1 MNKWNPPEHVC
12 ALLREIQ
19 TLNTAGGP
27 RIGGGKISTA
37 LREQF
42 GIEVSP
48 DTVRRGMRANPLQQ
62 TQGNSPPPRLQK
74 LVYRDT
80 PPPLSWRVDALLA
93 DVGALSPVNNFVQC
107 FKRELARQKLMEAR
121 ALLVELE

>member
-19 TLNTAGGP
+19 ALNAAGGVP
-27 RIGGGKISTA
+27 IGARKIGDA
-37 LREQF
+37 LREKF
-42 GIEVSP
+42 GIEISHH
-48 DTVRRGMRANPLQQ
+48 TVLRWMQANPLQQ